1 MAYRTSGKAGKFL
14 LDLAAVM
21 RRDQNYT
28 LIPFAHCM
36 DSLVIEKPVLEESCK
51 NILAIEKIRFV
62 GVLDKMGNLIAG
74 GFKEGITSYLGDRA
88 NQMMYIQLTL
98 EYLMRKDFDAE
109 LGSIDYIASRRGKV
123 TMISIPTAEY
133 LILISAERDVDVG
146 ETMQKVNSAFA
157 SLPDIPL

>member
-1 MAYRTSGKAGKFL
+1 MVCLRFF
-14 LDLAAVM
+14 DFI
-21 RRDQNYT
+21 QNYT
-28 LIPFAHCM
+28 LIPFAHRI
-36 DSLVIEKPVLEESCK
+36 DDLVREKQVLEESCK

-62 GVLDKMGNLIAG
+62 GVLDKMGNQIAG

-88 NQMMYIQLTL
+88 NQMMYVQLTL

-109 LGSIDYIASRRGKV
+109 LGPMDYIASRRGKV

-146 ETMQKVNSAFA
+146 KIMQKVNSVFTTI
-157 SLPDIPL
+157 PDIPL